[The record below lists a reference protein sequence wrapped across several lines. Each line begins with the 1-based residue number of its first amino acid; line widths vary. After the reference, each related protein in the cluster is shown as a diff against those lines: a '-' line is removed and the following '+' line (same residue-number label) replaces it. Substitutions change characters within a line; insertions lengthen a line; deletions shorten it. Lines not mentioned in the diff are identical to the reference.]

1 MIKWGKF
8 YIDIAQNTIWRIH
21 VTFYDPQASFKAMIS
36 SHFNRQ
42 HFWVRIEKSET
53 NPYQERLDISIN
65 QENSIAFS
73 SSMGIYCSQ
82 GQQVKSKQ

>member
-53 NPYQERLDISIN
+53 NPDQERLDISIN